1 MKLSVIVLT
10 YNHEKFIRK
19 TLEGI
24 LAQQINFEM
33 KVIVSDD
40 GSTDKTV
47 DIINEVSSTSSL
59 KFITIFNQTNKGV
72 LKNALGIFDKI
83 SGDYLAVVDG
93 DDFWNNDK
101 KIQQQVDF
109 LENNPEYSGCFHDA
123 AIISDEV
130 ASDILFNNATKYS
143 DTHKYNKDVYPA
155 DILKRL
161 ILPTSSLVLRTDF
174 LKKFDF
180 SILKDNYSIVWKLT
194 CFAILKS
201 KFYYF
206 NQAWSTYH
214 NHKKGISKSNNVGF
228 HKSHIEFLNA
238 LTQKEEFR
246 PYLYDIYS
254 SLSNEYRLVI
264 EREPNKNK
272 ALKRIFLSY
281 LLNEIRKN
289 HQFYRFIFKNKYYGV
304 C

>member
-24 LAQQINFEM
+24 LAQQVNFEM
-33 KVIVSDD
+33 EVIISDD

-47 DIINEVSSTSSL
+47 DIINEIRNKTSI

-93 DDFWNNDK
+93 DDYWNNEE
-101 KIQQQVDF
+101 KIQQQVNF
-109 LENNPEYSGCFHDA
+109 LENNPDYSGCFHDA
-123 AIISDEV
+123 AIISDEE
-130 ASDILFNNATKYS
+130 ASNILFNNSTKYS
-143 DTHKYNKDVYPA
+143 DTHKYAKEVYPA

-174 LKKFDF
+174 LKNIDF

-201 KFYYF
+201 KFFYF
-206 NQAWSTYH
+206 DNAWSTYR

-228 HKSHIEFLNA
+228 HKSHIAFLNT
-238 LTQKEEFR
+238 LTKREEFR
-246 PYLYDIYS
+246 PHLYDIYS

-264 EREPNKNK
+264 EREPNKNN

-281 LLNEIRKN
+281 LLNEVRKN
-289 HQFYRFIFKNKYYGV
+289 HQLYRFIFKNK
-304 C
+304 